1 MTDSTTY
8 SRINATTLILLAA
21 VVAAAGLWVGSRYF
35 NAPAQP
41 QLQSGL
47 LYPRPRPITDF
58 HLTQANGRPLTLA
71 DWRGQWTLV
80 YFGYA
85 SCPDV
90 CPTTLA
96 TFKSVESELKKRNL
110 ADKFRVDFISVDPD
124 RDTPEL
130 LGKYVNFFSPN
141 FIAAT
146 GTDAELTPLSKSLG
160 LIYSRSKSAAGAIE
174 VDHSSSI
181 VIVDPLGRVVGLF
194 RPPLEAG
201 PIVSDMTT
209 LLRSGT

>member
-1 MTDSTTY
+1 MTAASNS

-21 VVAAAGLWVGSRYF
+21 VVAAAGLWVGNRYF
-35 NAPAQP
+35 QTPAQP

-47 LYPRPRPITDF
+47 LYPQARPLADF
-58 HLTQANGRPLTLA
+58 HLTQANGRPLTLT
-71 DWRGQWTLV
+71 DWRGQWNLV

-96 TFKSVESELKKRNL
+96 TLKSVESELKKRGL
-110 ADKFRVDFISVDPD
+110 GEKFRVDFISVDPE

-130 LGKYVNFFSPN
+130 LGNYVKFFSPN

-146 GTDAELTPLSKSLG
+146 GTDAELMPLSKSLG
-160 LIYSRSKSAAGAIE
+160 LIYSRSKTADGAVE
-174 VDHSSSI
+174 VDHSSSV

-194 RPPLEAG
+194 RPPLETS
-201 PIVSDMTT
+201 PIVNDMAT
-209 LLRSGT
+209 LLRGGN